1 MSELSQKEDT
11 AQAFNQ
17 MQDTYLKDLNR
28 KFGQAKRSLDDM
40 LTQTNTNINGVM
52 MTIGIGLS

>member
-17 MQDTYLKDLNR
+17 MQDSYLKDLNR
-28 KFGQAKRSLDDM
+28 KFGQAKQSLDDM
-40 LTQTNTNINGVM
+40 LNESTTNVNGVM
-52 MTIGIGLS
+52 MTLGIGLS

>member
-17 MQDTYLKDLNR
+17 MQDSYLKDLNR
-28 KFGQAKRSLDDM
+28 KFGQAKQSLDDM
-40 LTQTNTNINGVM
+40 LDESTTNVNGVM
-52 MTIGIGLS
+52 MTLGIGLS